1 MSYLSFHAGTE
12 GKVKKNEV
20 KKSAGHTFRKTEKLY
35 KTHKNKDIDMSKT
48 NQNIDALMDNKTLD
62 ELVDERLEKS
72 FKGKRALRKDAVVV
86 REVIAQPSSDVFIGL
101 TDGEKRQKMQKFIGD
116 SLPWFQEEFGS
127 ENVLG
132 LSGHMDESNPHVH
145 FAIMPMTEDGRLSQK
160 DFFKGPAGLKRMHRE
175 YREHMIAN
183 GWEFEIENKNEQA
196 GGVSLD
202 DYKKNAEAIEA
213 QRSEYTELVRK
224 SKDNDVVKNEA
235 KAEIINDL
243 LPKYKKA
250 YNTKA
255 NDHFRDKWKKEYK
268 EKYEK
273 EIAEEKK
280 SLQEKYVQDV
290 NVATVRSQKI
300 NKYHDEAAMYISE
313 SQDAKQIPVMVKK
326 RLYGI
331 LNKAPSEYLK
341 LRQER
346 VEAKQ
351 QQQQARQA
359 ESQQVDELER

>member
-20 KKSAGHTFRKTEKLY
+20 KKSAGHTFRKTENLY

-48 NQNIDALMDNKTLD
+48 NQNIDVLMDNKTLD

-101 TDGEKRQKMQKFIGD
+101 TDGEKIEKMNKFIAD
-116 SLPWFQEEFGS
+116 SLPWFQEEFGY

-132 LSGHMDESNPHVH
+132 LSGHMDETNPHVH

-183 GWEFEIENKNEQA
+183 GWEFELENKNEQS

-202 DYKKNAEAIEA
+202 DYKKNAKAIEA
-213 QRSEYTELVRK
+213 QRSEYTDLVRK
-224 SKDNDVVKNEA
+224 SKDTDVVKSEA
-235 KAEIINDL
+235 KAEIINEM

-250 YNTKA
+250 YNKKA
-255 NDHFRDKWKKEYK
+255 NEHFRDKWEKHYK
-268 EKYEK
+268 ELYDK
-273 EIAEEKK
+273 EMADEKK
-280 SLQEKYVQDV
+280 KIEVQKVQEV
-290 NVATVRSQKI
+290 NAATVRSQQI
-300 NKYHDEAAMYISE
+300 NKYHEEAALYINE
-313 SQDAKQIPVMVKK
+313 SPDAKQIPGMVKN
-326 RLYGI
+326 RLYSI
-331 LNKAPSEYLK
+331 LNKAPSEYLQ
-341 LRQER
+341 LRKER

-351 QQQQARQA
+351 KQQQARQA
-359 ESQQVDELER
+359 ESQHVDELER